1 MNHKIYLEEN
11 SRPEI
16 VVRSEVDKFR
26 SFLSDVV
33 SFEPDFILSEP
44 RPRLHYYDQDAATMY
59 FHDLT
64 QQTSQRVMITNAS
77 VLPRD
82 FNTILVLNKVF
93 LIGGEKKENE
103 IRNVLA
109 DDCYILNEKTLQVEQ
124 KASMKNG
131 RSGH

>member
-1 MNHKIYLEEN
+1 M
-11 SRPEI
+11 
-16 VVRSEVDKFR
+16 VRSEVDKFR

-33 SFEPDFILSEP
+33 SFEPDFILSEAK
-44 RPRLHYYDQDAATMY
+44 PRLHYFDQDTNTMH

-64 QQTSQRVMITNAS
+64 QQTSQRVQISNAS

-93 LIGGEKKENE
+93 IVGGEKKENE

-109 DDCYILNEKTLQVEQ
+109 NDCFVLNEKTLEVEQ